1 MVLYHSKVINNMN
14 NWKNRDSKDLFKTI
28 TCLKTE
34 KETRDFLRDLLT
46 EQEIIEFSNR
56 WKAAKMLYEK
66 ISYSKIS
73 KATGLSSRTV
83 ARISKWLNS
92 GMGGYKK
99 MINELH
105 HGNSSF
111 EKGLS

>member
-1 MVLYHSKVINNMN
+1 MN
-14 NWKNRDSKDLFKTI
+14 KWENKDSRDLFKII
-28 TCLKTE
+28 TRLKTE
-34 KETRDFLRDLLT
+34 KQARNFLRDLLT

-56 WKAAKMLYEK
+56 WRAAKMLDKK

-99 MINELH
+99 MIAELH